1 MRMVSF
7 YDIVQTLLEMINV
20 ILLVFSILMMMFS
33 TTTLKHLLCVA
44 LIQLEKRARRCSLRV
59 LSCLLSPGISREAT
73 VTLHLVACWRYS

>member
-1 MRMVSF
+1 
-7 YDIVQTLLEMINV
+7 
-20 ILLVFSILMMMFS
+20 MMMFS